1 MKVIGIDI
9 GTTSIC
15 GVVLNAVDGK
25 VLASQTINSDA
36 FISTQ
41 NEWEKVQDVDKI
53 IAIATGILND
63 FLAQFAGEIVGIGL
77 TGQMHGIVYF
87 DKFGKAVSPLFTW
100 QDARGN
106 LPYQGTTYAAHLG
119 SFSGYG
125 NVTDFY
131 NRQNGLVPDN
141 AAGYC
146 TIQDYLGM
154 VICGNKQAII
164 HTSNAASLGLFDVN
178 ACKFDYPCNAQITDK
193 FEIIG
198 HFQGIPVSVAIGD
211 NQASVFATLADEND
225 VLINVGTGSQVSVV
239 SSAAVSANGIESR
252 PYVDGKF
259 IVAGSALCGGR
270 SYAVLKSLFEGV
282 LTQAGCKDVD
292 VYAVMDKMLCGKT
305 DTTLKVD
312 TRFAG
317 TRADATAR
325 GSITNIS
332 TDNLTPPDLAF
343 GVLKGMIQELFDMYC
358 LMNKTHGGIVGSGN
372 GIRKNKVL
380 AQIAERVFGGKLR
393 IPTYTEEAAC
403 GAALFALVA
412 SKNKTLDDV
421 RALIK
426 YE

>member
-25 VLASQTINSDA
+25 FLASQTINSDA

-87 DKFGKAVSPLFTW
+87 DKLGKAVSPLFTW

-154 VICGNKQAII
+154 VICGNKQAIM

-239 SSAAVSANGIESR
+239 SSAAVSASGIESR

-259 IVAGSALCGGR
+259 IVAGSAL
-270 SYAVLKSLFEGV
+270 
-282 LTQAGCKDVD
+282 
-292 VYAVMDKMLCGKT
+292 
-305 DTTLKVD
+305 
-312 TRFAG
+312 
-317 TRADATAR
+317 
-325 GSITNIS
+325 
-332 TDNLTPPDLAF
+332 
-343 GVLKGMIQELFDMYC
+343 
-358 LMNKTHGGIVGSGN
+358 
-372 GIRKNKVL
+372 
-380 AQIAERVFGGKLR
+380 
-393 IPTYTEEAAC
+393 
-403 GAALFALVA
+403 
-412 SKNKTLDDV
+412 
-421 RALIK
+421 
-426 YE
+426 